1 MKTLSCA
8 VVILVSIFISSIS
21 FADVKIRSATNEFL
35 GYFKSNFYDDGYN
48 NYIEIYCPALN
59 AIIPIMPETTEMFS
73 VVKGMIFFSQVD
85 CLGDLYMRSRIAPY
99 VIFSNGA
106 VYRTTGNIKT
116 IIAKSMSM
124 DGTCANINE
133 SIAVNKLEV
142 LSSLPFTQPIQGP
155 LKFENESGGNTV
167 VVPLGN

>member
-73 VVKGMIFFSQVD
+73 VVKSMIFFHRLIV
-85 CLGDLYMRSRIAPY
+85 
-99 VIFSNGA
+99 
-106 VYRTTGNIKT
+106 
-116 IIAKSMSM
+116 
-124 DGTCANINE
+124 
-133 SIAVNKLEV
+133 
-142 LSSLPFTQPIQGP
+142 
-155 LKFENESGGNTV
+155 
-167 VVPLGN
+167 